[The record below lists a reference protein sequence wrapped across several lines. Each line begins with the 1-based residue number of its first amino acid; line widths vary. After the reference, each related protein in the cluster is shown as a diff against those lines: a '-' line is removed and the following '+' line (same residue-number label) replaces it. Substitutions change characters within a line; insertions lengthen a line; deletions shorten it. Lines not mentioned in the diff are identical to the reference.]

1 MALRSQPT
9 AFQARLGA
17 ELRKLREAAGITA
30 REAAERVGTTS
41 AQMSH
46 VESGRAG
53 ISAERV
59 RQMATQYACLDEEL
73 IAELVAMAT
82 DRGKGWWE
90 EFRGVLAH
98 RALDLAE
105 LEHRAT
111 SLRTFEGVYI
121 PGLLQIEDYTRDL
134 MGYGIPQPSS
144 GYLEALVTFRL
155 RRRAALTQ
163 DSPPGYHAVIHEAA
177 LRTRVS
183 TRDTARKQLE
193 YLLVQSEQ
201 SNITIRV
208 VPFDT
213 DRFGGAGNS
222 LLYAAGPV
230 PKLDTVYID
239 ALHGPGML
247 DAESQLVRYRALLDK
262 AATFSLSSEE
272 SRDFIHSIAQE
283 L

>member
-9 AFQARLGA
+9 AFQARLGS
-17 ELRKLREAAGITA
+17 ELRKMREAAGMTA

-82 DRGKGWWE
+82 DRSKGWWE

-105 LEHRAT
+105 LEYRAA
-111 SLRTFEGVYI
+111 SLHTFEGAYI

-134 MGYGIPQPSS
+134 MSYGIPQPSPQL
-144 GYLEALVTFRL
+144 LETLVTFRL
-155 RRRAALTQ
+155 RRRAALTR
-163 DSPPGYHAVIHEAA
+163 DSPPAYHVVIHEAA

-183 TRDTARKQLE
+183 TRQTARKQLDF
-193 YLLVQSEQ
+193 LLEQSERL
-201 SNITIRV
+201 NNTIRV
-208 VPFDT
+208 IPFDT
-213 DRFGGAGNS
+213 DRFGGAGNP
-222 LLYAAGPV
+222 LLYASGPV

-239 ALHGPGML
+239 APHGPGLL

-262 AATFSLSSEE
+262 AATFALSSEK